1 MFERDIFTHRAE
13 TKCLIDGEIVFYD
26 ACSSNSSLAY
36 AKAFYIN
43 NFEYI
48 GSGYVYF
55 INGVKNESKTQHHF
69 FKRK

>member
-1 MFERDIFTHRAE
+1 MFERDFFTHRTE
-13 TKCLIDGEIVFYD
+13 TKCLIDGKVVFYD
-26 ACSSNSSLAY
+26 ACSSNSSLEY
-36 AKAFYIN
+36 AKDFYKN

-55 INGVKNESKTQHHF
+55 INGVENKSETQHHF